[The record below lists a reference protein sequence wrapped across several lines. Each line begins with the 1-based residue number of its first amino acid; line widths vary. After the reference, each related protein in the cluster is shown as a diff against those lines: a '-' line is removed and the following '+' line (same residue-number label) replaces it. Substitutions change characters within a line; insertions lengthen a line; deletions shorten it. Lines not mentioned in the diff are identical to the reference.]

1 MFKKAIG
8 KLLELINNNTK
19 KEIES
24 IKILTGRSVAN
35 FNTTRTINKL
45 ADIEF
50 KVFSQW
56 GDDGII
62 QYLLSK
68 IDIPET
74 SEVFVEFGVEN
85 YTESNTRFLLQNNNW
100 KGLVIDGSSAHI
112 NYIKNDPVYWK
123 HNLTAVCQFITK
135 SNINSII
142 KDAGIEGEIGILS
155 VDIDGNDYYVWKAID
170 IVKPVIVITEYNS
183 IFGCDKPY
191 STIYQD
197 DFVRTNA
204 HYSNLFYGTSLLSA
218 CDLAEEKGYGFVG
231 CNSAGN
237 NAYFVRNDKLNGLK
251 TLSCAEG
258 FVDAKFR
265 ESRDK
270 TGNLSL
276 LSGINKR
283 NEIKGLKVFNTR
295 TNQEE
300 TL

>member
-100 KGLVIDGSSAHI
+100 KGLVIDGSSAHV